1 MGTYD
6 YSATDPEIVSQ
17 LYCLLCGVCSND
29 TSQTDYIGSYYY
41 SQSSFYYDYDEMDEA
56 FIDQH
61 CPKPYRAHTVGLTT
75 RLVIGV
81 VFSVTVFL
89 SVCGNTLAITIL
101 AFGNRVRTHFNS
113 YLINLAV
120 SDLVMAIMC
129 MPFTTIALA
138 LEQWP
143 FGAAMCPLVVYLQQ
157 VSVAASVYT
166 LTAIAID
173 RYMAVVHPLRAKTS
187 VIRPAFVNITIWV
200 ASMLL
205 GIVQLFKAKRRAYV
219 IESGEIYYQCD
230 EVWLNRKHKIIYE
243 LFIIVITYIG
253 PLAVIS
259 YSYCAVVKSL
269 WSRNL
274 PGNPDEIRDQRNSK
288 SKRKVAKMAVIVV
301 ILFALFWLPLHT
313 LMFLTTCTPFHRSS
327 RETFELVQKIYMC
340 FYWLA
345 MANSFINP
353 FVYTIYHKGFRTDL
367 CNICTLCRRSGRC
380 YLSRISTPPWV
391 ETTIS
396 IRSKTATTIKSRG
409 VSRSSSETKR

>member
-6 YSATDPEIVSQ
+6 YAATDPEIVSQ
-17 LYCLLCGVCSND
+17 LYCLLCGICQND
-29 TSQTDYIGSYYY
+29 TDQSYYLMSY
-41 SQSSFYYDYDEMDEA
+41 YDSQSSPYYDYDEMNEA

-143 FGAAMCPLVVYLQQ
+143 FGAAMCPIVVYLQQ
-157 VSVAASVYT
+157 VAVTASVYT

-173 RYMAVVHPLRAKTS
+173 RYLAVVHPLRAKIS
-187 VIRPAFVNITIWV
+187 FMRPALVNATVWAV
-200 ASMLL
+200 SFLL
-205 GIVQLFKAKRRAYV
+205 GIVQLFKAKRREFV
-219 IESGEIYYQCD
+219 IESGDIYYLCD
-230 EVWLNRKHKIIYE
+230 EVWPNRKHKIIYE
-243 LFIIVITYIG
+243 LFIVIITYIA
-253 PLAVIS
+253 PLTVIS
-259 YSYCAVVKSL
+259 YSYFVVVKIL
-269 WSRNL
+269 WMRQL
-274 PGNPDEIRDQRNSK
+274 PGNPDELRDRRHSK

-301 ILFALFWLPLHT
+301 ILFALFWLPLHL

-327 RETFELVQKIYMC
+327 RETFELVQKIYIC

-353 FVYTIYHKGFRTDL
+353 FVYTVYHEGFRMDL
-367 CNICTLCRRSGRC
+367 RNICTLCRRSGRHC
-380 YLSRISTPPWV
+380 LSRINKSPLV
-391 ETTIS
+391 EGTLS
-396 IRSKTATTIKSRG
+396 IRSKTTTIEKGVDISR
-409 VSRSSSETKR
+409 

>member
-6 YSATDPEIVSQ
+6 YAATDPEIVSQ
-17 LYCLLCGVCSND
+17 LYCLLCGICPND
-29 TSQTDYIGSYYY
+29 TAQSDYIGNYYD
-41 SQSSFYYDYDEMDEA
+41 SNLSFYYDYEEMDEA
-56 FIDQH
+56 FMDKH

-138 LEQWP
+138 LQQWP
-143 FGAAMCPLVVYLQQ
+143 FGAAMCPFVLYLQQ
-157 VSVAASVYT
+157 VSVTASVYT

-187 VIRPAFVNITIWV
+187 FIRPALVNVMVWV
-200 ASMLL
+200 VSMLL
-205 GIVQLFKAKRRAYV
+205 GIVQLFKAKRRAFV
-219 IESGEIYYQCD
+219 IASGDIYYQCD
-230 EVWLNRKHKIIYE
+230 EVWTNQKHKIIYE
-243 LFIIVITYIG
+243 LFIVVITYIG

-269 WSRNL
+269 WIRQL
-274 PGNPDEIRDQRNSK
+274 PGNPDKLRDQRFSK
-288 SKRKVAKMAVIVV
+288 SKRKDSRVMKWTGPTEAAQQR
-301 ILFALFWLPLHT
+301 LGETSWPGTSSDLLP
-313 LMFLTTCTPFHRSS
+313 
-327 RETFELVQKIYMC
+327 
-340 FYWLA
+340 
-345 MANSFINP
+345 
-353 FVYTIYHKGFRTDL
+353 
-367 CNICTLCRRSGRC
+367 
-380 YLSRISTPPWV
+380 
-391 ETTIS
+391 
-396 IRSKTATTIKSRG
+396 
-409 VSRSSSETKR
+409 